1 MHCYRWIDIVKKGK
15 KYGWQQV
22 DRGIIAVAVVIFLL
36 GIGTL
41 LGGKELNTTCSGDAS
56 CSTCGGDVEKC
67 ENN

>member
-1 MHCYRWIDIVKKGK
+1 MVISFMNLLV
-15 KYGWQQV
+15 
-22 DRGIIAVAVVIFLL
+22 GIIAIAVVIFIL

-56 CSTCGGDVEKC
+56 CSTCGSDVEKC